1 MKVGG
6 SGTNGTATA
15 STSRPE
21 LNILSGTTGQSQQ
34 QTQIRNV
41 TGAGS
46 RSELSHQRLSAALSS
61 STNQKTTGLLL
72 NGQNTT
78 PSTYQPSPYL
88 ITGTNIDQR
97 NLANIQRSSMVAQ
110 NAILGSMGVGLV
122 PTSSTA
128 TAAGTTIS
136 STAGVGA
143 ASSRSTGRLP
153 TSHRSM
159 TRLNLPIGSGSSGL
173 NTGNNNS
180 GAASLD
186 PTRLVLH
193 KSMTRINGASQQ
205 SMTRLGGG
213 THTGSQTTVTSGV
226 GTGIGISGN
235 TVISG
240 PTINSNARSITCIT
254 GNNLSTSILSNPLNI
269 QPSPATYGMAPY
281 HKSSIP
287 GLYSYQGQQGRVNII
302 GGSGL
307 QGVGTGSPTKSM
319 SSGSMSNANAGQTMG
334 IATSSSFSSDGLLLG
349 KYLYCM

>member
-1 MKVGG
+1 
-6 SGTNGTATA
+6 
-15 STSRPE
+15 
-21 LNILSGTTGQSQQ
+21 
-34 QTQIRNV
+34 
-41 TGAGS
+41 
-46 RSELSHQRLSAALSS
+46 
-61 STNQKTTGLLL
+61 
-72 NGQNTT
+72 
-78 PSTYQPSPYL
+78 
-88 ITGTNIDQR
+88 
-97 NLANIQRSSMVAQ
+97 
-110 NAILGSMGVGLV
+110 
-122 PTSSTA
+122 
-128 TAAGTTIS
+128 
-136 STAGVGA
+136 
-143 ASSRSTGRLP
+143 
-153 TSHRSM
+153 
-159 TRLNLPIGSGSSGL
+159 
-173 NTGNNNS
+173 
-180 GAASLD
+180 
-186 PTRLVLH
+186 
-193 KSMTRINGASQQ
+193 MTRINGASQQ

-349 KYLYCM
+349 KYFYCM